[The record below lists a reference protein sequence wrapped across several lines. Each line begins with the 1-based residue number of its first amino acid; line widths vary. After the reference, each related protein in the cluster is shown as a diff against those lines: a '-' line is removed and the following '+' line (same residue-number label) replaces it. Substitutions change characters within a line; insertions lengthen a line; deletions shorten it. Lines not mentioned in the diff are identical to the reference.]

1 MRMIV
6 SYDVSLVSEG
16 GKRRFRRVAR
26 ICVNYGLRVQNS
38 VFECEVDWANFVD
51 MKAALLSEIDP
62 ANDSLRIYHLG
73 SKYRDKTEHYGVKS
87 IPDLKEDTL
96 LF

>member
-1 MRMIV
+1 MRILV

-16 GKRRFRRVAR
+16 GKRRLRRVAKA
-26 ICVNYGLRVQNS
+26 CVNYGLRVQNS
-38 VFECEVDWANFVD
+38 VFECEVDWVHYLD
-51 MKAALLSEIDP
+51 LKDALLKEIDLSK
-62 ANDSLRIYHLG
+62 DSLRIYHLG
-73 SKYRDKTEHYGVKS
+73 KQYREKVEHFGTKS

>member
-1 MRMIV
+1 MKIIV
-6 SYDVSLVSEG
+6 SYDVSLLPVD
-16 GKRRFRRVAR
+16 GKRRLRRVAK

-38 VFECEVDWANFVD
+38 VFECEVDWAQYLDLKN
-51 MKAALLSEIDP
+51 ALLKEIDP
-62 ANDSLRIYHLG
+62 GSDSLRIYHLG
-73 SKYRDKTEHYGVKS
+73 NKYHEKVEHFGTKS